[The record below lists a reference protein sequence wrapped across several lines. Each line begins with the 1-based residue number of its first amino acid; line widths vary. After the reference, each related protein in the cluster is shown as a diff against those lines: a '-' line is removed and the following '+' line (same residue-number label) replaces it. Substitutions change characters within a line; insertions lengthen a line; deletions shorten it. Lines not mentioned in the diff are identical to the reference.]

1 MVIKGIKN
9 GDVKVCV
16 KTDPNVPRC
25 LAKFKVTPTQDCA
38 AMTRSAAVMNR
49 HGH

>member
-1 MVIKGIKN
+1 
-9 GDVKVCV
+9 VCV

-25 LAKFKVTPTQDCA
+25 LAKFKVTPTQDGA
-38 AMTRSAAVMNR
+38 AMTLSAAEMNR